1 MPELALQ
8 LSQPFGRPVIDS
20 TGLKGRYD
28 IHMDMT
34 PYMTPPAADGNQPT
48 PMDQVSIMITALQ
61 EQMGLKVEGRKEAV
75 DTLVVDHAERT
86 PAAN

>member
-1 MPELALQ
+1 
-8 LSQPFGRPVIDS
+8 
-20 TGLKGRYD
+20 
-28 IHMDMT
+28 
-34 PYMTPPAADGNQPT
+34 
-48 PMDQVSIMITALQ
+48 MDQVSIMITALQ